1 MQENVSDS
9 FVGSLVDNRYQV
21 ISRLASGGMSTVYLA
36 TDQRLDRDV
45 ALKVL
50 HPHLVN
56 DGSFLDR
63 LSREARSAAK
73 LSHPHV
79 VGVLDQGHDGRTA
92 YLVMEYIKGHT
103 LRDVIREKG
112 ALSPRLA
119 LALIDPV
126 VEGLGSA
133 HAAGLIHRDVKP
145 ENVLIADDGR
155 IKIGDFGLARAVTT
169 TTSTGTLIGTVAY
182 LSPELVLGQPA
193 DARSDIYSTG
203 IMLFE
208 MLTGKQPY
216 DGDVPIQVA
225 YQHANSTVAPPSSL
239 VPGLA
244 TEVDELVQWCTA
256 KDPEKRPVDGNALLS
271 ELRHI
276 RTNLSDAELDLH
288 PPAARW
294 EGSPGAA
301 AGLRTPGQAGGG
313 FPVPPAPQRPPS
325 RPGPPAGHTEVL
337 SHLQD
342 QAVQGQAVQG
352 QAHGGHRPTEVISHR
367 NNPTTVFPARRLP
380 PGYGLDPDNDFDA
393 GADIEGA
400 DFGGA
405 DADVDRPHN
414 GQRGADARSGA
425 GLARGRTAPGQG
437 VLSKREQRKQ
447 DRVDERA
454 RARAAATPLRT
465 LREGN
470 ARRRGVLW
478 IVILVIAAL
487 LATGAGWF
495 FGMGPGSPGTVPSV
509 ANRTVAEAQQLL
521 RAAGFQSSTQD
532 VFDDDV
538 RAGLV
543 VGSEPEAGTEIR
555 KYQQVSL
562 FVSKGPQLFPLP
574 QLTGKSLDAAKEA
587 LSRAEMALGK
597 ITEKFDEEAPAG
609 TVLAQ
614 APAAAA
620 QVKHG
625 TPVSLTVSK
634 GPQPIPVPDVRGAEQ
649 AAAFRAIEAAGLV
662 AVVAD
667 KTVNDRNIPEG
678 AVIRQEPAS
687 GTLTRGSTV
696 TLTISAGPKLVKV
709 PNYIG
714 EQVSDAREALEKRG
728 FEVRV
733 NNILGGFFGTVRDQ
747 DPVDTE
753 VPEGSVVTL
762 TVV

>member
-1 MQENVSDS
+1 
-9 FVGSLVDNRYQV
+9 
-21 ISRLASGGMSTVYLA
+21 MSTVYVA
-36 TDQRLDRDV
+36 TDLRLDRDV

-56 DGSFLDR
+56 DGNFLDR
-63 LSREARSAAK
+63 LAREARAAAK

-79 VGVLDQGHDGRTA
+79 VGVLDQGHDGGTA

-103 LRDVIREKG
+103 LRDVINAKG

-126 VEGLGSA
+126 VEGLGAA

-169 TTSTGTLIGTVAY
+169 NTSTGALIGTVGY
-182 LSPELVLGQPA
+182 LSPELVLGKPA

-208 MLTGKQPY
+208 MLTGRQPF
-216 DGDVPIQVA
+216 DGEVPIQVA
-225 YQHANSTVAPPSSL
+225 YQHVNSTVGPPSGL

-244 TEVDELVQWCTA
+244 DEVDELVQWCTA
-256 KDPEKRPVDGNALLS
+256 NDPEKRPVDGNALLA

-276 RTNLSDAELDLH
+276 RTNLSDAELDLQ
-288 PPAARW
+288 PPAAVGAASAGAAVAGGAGGAGPAPAARSM
-294 EGSPGAA
+294 EARPVPDRMPSPGN
-301 AGLRTPGQAGGG
+301 
-313 FPVPPAPQRPPS
+313 
-325 RPGPPAGHTEVL
+325 HTELL
-337 SHLQD
+337 SPVHMPGAQAPGV
-342 QAVQGQAVQG
+342 QGPGVHMPTAQGPEVQGPAVQGPAAQ
-352 QAHGGHRPTEVISHR
+352 RPTEIISHTS
-367 NNPTTVFPARRLP
+367 NPTAVFPHVRQLP
-380 PGYGLDPDNDFDA
+380 PGFAFEPA
-393 GADIEGA
+393 GAD
-400 DFGGA
+400 
-405 DADVDRPHN
+405 DAPP
-414 GQRGADARSGA
+414 AA
-425 GLARGRTAPGQG
+425 
-437 VLSKREQRKQ
+437 LSKRELRKL
-447 DRVDERA
+447 DREEQKA
-454 RARAAATPLRT
+454 RARAASTPVRS

-470 ARRRGVLW
+470 SRRRGALW
-478 IVILVIAAL
+478 IVILIIAAL

-509 ANRTVAEAQQLL
+509 ANRTVAEAQALL
-521 RAAGFQSSTQD
+521 RSAGFQSSTQD

-543 VGSEPEAGTEIR
+543 VGSEPAAGTEIR
-555 KYQQVSL
+555 KFQPVAL

-574 QLTGKSLDAAKEA
+574 QLAGKTLDAAKSE
-587 LSRAEMALGK
+587 LNRAEMALGK
-597 ITEKFDEEAPAG
+597 ITERFDEQAAAG
-609 TVLAQ
+609 TVLSQ
-614 APAAAA
+614 TPAPGTA
-620 QVKHG
+620 VKHG
-625 TPVSLTVSK
+625 TPVGLTVSK
-634 GPQPIPVPDVRGAEQ
+634 GPQPIPVPDVRGEEQ
-649 AAAFRAIEAAGLV
+649 SAAIRAIEAAGLK

-667 KTVNDRNIPEG
+667 ETVTDRNVPKG
-678 AVIRQEPAS
+678 AVVSQEPAS
-687 GTLTRGSTV
+687 GTLTRGQTV
-696 TLTISAGPKLVKV
+696 TLTISEGPKLVKV

-714 EQVSDAREALEKRG
+714 KQVKDAREALEKRG